1 MTSIYVLFSALETS
15 YTCRHTSGR
24 WRPPTVNIERIT
36 AYKLMLATTGGA
48 VTEAYQGLATEML
61 VKGLK
66 PRTEYVLCVKASY
79 ADGSFLYSESK
90 IVSTRAA

>member
-1 MTSIYVLFSALETS
+1 M
-15 YTCRHTSGR
+15 
-24 WRPPTVNIERIT
+24 
-36 AYKLMLATTGGA
+36 
-48 VTEAYQGLATEML
+48 TEAYQGIATEML

-66 PRTEYVLCVKASY
+66 PRTEYVFCIKASY